1 MNRGEAFWKIAPGHV
16 DTCHLPH
23 LNPAAHDPSKVDPN
37 WWRGLGNATV
47 MSGRQFE
54 SLARKVLSR
63 EKKFHEFLLTRRH
76 QGHPSSART
85 RPREHRLHLLS
96 AAPPNYVSHP

>member
-1 MNRGEAFWKIAPGHV
+1 MN
-16 DTCHLPH
+16 
-23 LNPAAHDPSKVDPN
+23 
-37 WWRGLGNATV
+37 
-47 MSGRQFE
+47 GRQFE

-76 QGHPSSART
+76 QGART

-96 AAPPNYVSHP
+96 AAPPNYVSHS